1 MNNQKNICISIKSKK
16 EVHLRC
22 LNKRKFNSDFCGKHQ
37 INSIHYKESK
47 SENPEE
53 VKENHEENQ
62 EENQEEKKILNV
74 KELFTLIIEN
84 KSISVH
90 DLRKSLKNSYLKHFI
105 NTKLSKQ
112 QLIVEIKKQI
122 IKARNYLNNEH
133 NIIKIQS
140 IVRMFLKKYRYTCTN
155 EIDIL
160 TMNNKMELENPYF
173 YRFFNKQN
181 NKYYAYD
188 IRLLNELI
196 HSNYLNCPY
205 TFRSFE
211 EEEIQKINAYI
222 NKLKNMNIIVKEEV
236 ILTEEEIMEN
246 NVKDLFYKMNMLDN
260 YTSHKWFM
268 DLNHIQLIKLYIA
281 AEDIWNYRSLLSP
294 EAKYRIIQN
303 NYIFNIS
310 VNSIKS
316 IKSIK
321 MLRKILINIFTI
333 MVSNG
338 IDINEKKLGAMLILS
353 ALVEISPD
361 AAQALPHLIQ
371 V

>member
-1 MNNQKNICISIKSKK
+1 
-16 EVHLRC
+16 
-22 LNKRKFNSDFCGKHQ
+22 
-37 INSIHYKESK
+37 
-47 SENPEE
+47 
-53 VKENHEENQ
+53 
-62 EENQEEKKILNV
+62 
-74 KELFTLIIEN
+74 
-84 KSISVH
+84 
-90 DLRKSLKNSYLKHFI
+90 
-105 NTKLSKQ
+105 
-112 QLIVEIKKQI
+112 
-122 IKARNYLNNEH
+122 
-133 NIIKIQS
+133 
-140 IVRMFLKKYRYTCTN
+140 MFLKKYRYNCVN

-160 TMNNKMELENPYF
+160 TMNNKIEIENPYF
-173 YRFFNKQN
+173 YRFYNKQN

-196 HSNYLNCPY
+196 HSNYANCPY

-211 EEEIQKINAYI
+211 EDEIQKIDDYI

-236 ILTEEEIMEN
+236 ILTDEEIMEN
-246 NVKDLFYKMNMLDN
+246 NVKDLFYKINMLDN

-268 DLNHIQLIKLYIA
+268 DLNYIQLIKLYIA

-294 EAKYRIIQN
+294 EAKYKIIKN

-310 VNSIKS
+310 VASIKS

-321 MLRKILINIFTI
+321 MLRKILLDTFTI

-338 IDINEKKLGAMLILS
+338 IDINEKKLGAMLVLS